1 MAIPFVTIKLDKEYD
16 LRMDF
21 SAMIKYEQMT
31 GRKISEAIENVSP
44 TDAVDFMY
52 VMLNVKDSAITKDVA
67 MKLLDDHAE
76 STLSIVKFVASA
88 IGAAVLGKN
97 SKNAPTTKNTNS

>member
-16 LRMDF
+16 LRLDF
-21 SAMIKYEQMT
+21 SAMYKYEQMT

-44 TDAVDFMY
+44 TDAIDFMY
-52 VMLNVKDSAITKDVA
+52 VMLNVKDSSFTRESVT
-67 MKLLDDHAE
+67 KLLDDHAE

-88 IGAAVLGKN
+88 IGAAVLGKK
-97 SKNAPTTKNTNS
+97 SKNVPTTEGTSS